1 MHSSSVTCNAYDR
14 GLRLAAVSSPFAGSA
29 IAQPAADA
37 EDVYVPALLARPNA
51 SQSVSSRRDDAGQN
65 HRHADGIGAMKLE
78 AAPRYQP
85 RSACARRSHGLA
97 ATRRLSGSQPRS
109 PRPTACGGARSSS
122 MPAVARCSP
131 MINLRAAADINRRR
145 KRKAMLAAIV
155 EHGFG
160 VQGRV
165 GVVRRA
171 RLAFVE
177 TARAAASAR
186 GPACLTK
193 IARRAP
199 RAPRQ
204 HARRRP
210 IGAHGELEPAVALRE
225 SSGHF
230 WQRFALL
237 RIAVQCGEATD
248 EAVDIPQ
255 PVSLI
260 REIKNPLRFRQ
271 PSPIDVQR
279 IEWPVRIVGCEQ
291 NELGLP
297 QPVAV
302 AVRVD
307 YRRQLPPVPRI
318 DALGEP
324 NLLVILD
331 LLRQPAE
338 RLPLQ
343 LDLRP
348 HVEHVDDHRS
358 YARHAGI
365 DGRGEP

>member
-1 MHSSSVTCNAYDR
+1 MPKCSGAVATTLSAAPAPLVLLYTKVVWCERVPVTTVVWNLEGGNLA
-14 GLRLAAVSSPFAGSA
+14 AAVSARERNDDRAISRNRAPATNLQSPKAHL
-29 IAQPAADA
+29 D
-37 EDVYVPALLARPNA
+37 RP
-51 SQSVSSRRDDAGQN
+51 
-65 HRHADGIGAMKLE
+65 
-78 AAPRYQP
+78 
-85 RSACARRSHGLA
+85 
-97 ATRRLSGSQPRS
+97 
-109 PRPTACGGARSSS
+109 
-122 MPAVARCSP
+122 
-131 MINLRAAADINRRR
+131 
-145 KRKAMLAAIV
+145 
-155 EHGFG
+155 
-160 VQGRV
+160 
-165 GVVRRA
+165 A

-193 IARRAP
+193 IAGRAQ

-210 IGAHGELEPAVALRE
+210 IGAHGELETAVALRE
-225 SSGHF
+225 SPGHF

-255 PVSLI
+255 AVRLI

-291 NELGLP
+291 NELGLQ

-307 YRRQLPPVPRI
+307 YRRQLPPGRGI
-318 DALGEP
+318 NALGEP

-365 DGRGEP
+365 DGRGEPRCPAALGCAGHREPRDRESPLLPGEPLDGIHRA